1 MPQVPYLHCM
11 GGAAGNNKNSE
22 TDKHPAEGKIAP
34 FANEPDER
42 EGYRKICQRNYQ
54 IRNCVQPDQPGVPEI
69 AKAVWLEVTR
79 AEKLP
84 QEVHSSPATTPVT
97 KAP

>member
-1 MPQVPYLHCM
+1 MPEIPDFHDVR
-11 GGAAGNNKNSE
+11 GATGNDEYSE
-22 TDKHPAEGKIAP
+22 ADKDPAKGKIPP

-42 EGYRKICQRNYQ
+42 DRNRKICQRNQQ
-54 IRNCVQPDQPGVPEI
+54 IRGRVQPDQPGVPEI
-69 AKAVWLEVTR
+69 AEAVWLEVTR

-84 QEVHSSPATTPVT
+84 QEIQGSPATTPVT